1 MKVYADGLILNLSPF
16 GICRRR
22 VVREEA
28 LLTTRQAFWVDA
40 LSIGSRAGRIVG
52 PFHWVS
58 AWDRRPE
65 EELRAAGYVFE
76 D

>member
-1 MKVYADGLILNLSPF
+1 M
-16 GICRRR
+16 
-22 VVREEA
+22 REEA

-65 EELRAAGYVFE
+65 EELRGAGYVFE